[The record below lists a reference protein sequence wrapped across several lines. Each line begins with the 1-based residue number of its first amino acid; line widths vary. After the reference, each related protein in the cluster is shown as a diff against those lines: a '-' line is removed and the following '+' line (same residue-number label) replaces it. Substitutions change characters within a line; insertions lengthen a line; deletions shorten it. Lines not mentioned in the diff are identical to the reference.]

1 MQYTDED
8 RSKPEELKISL
19 WKEDA
24 LAALLFLI
32 AVLAAPLVVLV
43 LERAAS

>member
-1 MQYTDED
+1 MHYVDEH

-19 WKEDA
+19 WREDA
-24 LAALLFLI
+24 LVVLVILI